1 MLNSQLVCMDG
12 LWMALDGLWMVYK
25 WCIHLYV
32 YIYIRLQHK
41 TNPKWKIWESHAEIT
56 QIFQESSHPRH
67 SAASC
72 WV

>member
-1 MLNSQLVCMDG
+1 MLNYQLVCMDG
-12 LWMALDGLWMVYK
+12 LWMALDGLWLVYK